1 MENTLNSRKKEK
13 ILSSHAQNTLYCS
26 DVYNLAQK
34 LDNSIEIV
42 KITGHAWRRKV
53 VLGLPVT
60 LLHLASVTQA
70 PGLPSLLVNRT
81 LVMSC
86 GWAKTIW
93 IRYQW
98 TRTFFEN
105 AKNLRFPKYPDTC
118 RRGLRLV
125 KSTSLKNK
133 QRRHIFNNYSLS
145 PNGLWVNSPWGRR
158 PNGLLTQRPWGRE
171 E

>member
-1 MENTLNSRKKEK
+1 MENTLNSRKNEEM
-13 ILSSHAQNTLYCS
+13 LSSHAENTLYCS

-34 LDNSIEIV
+34 LDNSTEIV
-42 KITGHAWRRKV
+42 KITGHAWLRKV

-81 LVMSC
+81 LVISC

-105 AKNLRFPKYPDTC
+105 
-118 RRGLRLV
+118 GE
-125 KSTSLKNK
+125 KSPFSKISGYVST
-133 QRRHIFNNYSLS
+133 
-145 PNGLWVNSPWGRR
+145 R
-158 PNGLLTQRPWGRE
+158 PEIGKIYKFKE
-171 E
+171 